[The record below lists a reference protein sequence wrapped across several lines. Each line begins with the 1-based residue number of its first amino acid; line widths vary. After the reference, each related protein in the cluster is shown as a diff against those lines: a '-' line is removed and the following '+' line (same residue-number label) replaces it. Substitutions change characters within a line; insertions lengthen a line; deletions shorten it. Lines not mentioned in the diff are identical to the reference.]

1 MNKII
6 NISAYFGIHSNIHS
20 KYYTAEAMKIKQTA
34 LKKLAFLGAAICE
47 GQLKKGVAKG
57 PKLIR

>member
-1 MNKII
+1 
-6 NISAYFGIHSNIHS
+6 
-20 KYYTAEAMKIKQTA
+20 MKIKQTA